1 MRITKSQLQKII
13 REEKARLQAKKLHE
27 NDIMSLGAGGT
38 TMQMALDEIR
48 QSWYGIFSADD
59 PSMEAVGL
67 SGWHA
72 QVDAAVD
79 SLAEQFVNTFE
90 EVDEA
95 LMNGDYIDYAG

>member
-1 MRITKSQLQKII
+1 
-13 REEKARLQAKKLHE
+13 
-27 NDIMSLGAGGT
+27 
-38 TMQMALDEIR
+38 
-48 QSWYGIFSADD
+48 
-59 PSMEAVGL
+59 MEAVGL